1 MPFLLQ
7 GILKI
12 TIVAIYYNEYIDVH
26 QQGLEFTHK
35 VKCGRETL
43 LWVGVDSAGTVRNF
57 NSQAVKK
64 KKKNRG
70 CKLIFLQSI
79 SVISVLL
86 LSRVQLLVT
95 LWTAVRQTSLSIIN
109 SWRLLKL
116 MSIELVMP
124 SNHLILHH
132 PLLLLPSIFPSI
144 KLFSSESALH
154 IRWPK
159 Y

>member
-64 KKKNRG
+64 KKNRG

-124 SNHLILHH
+124 SNHLLLCH
-132 PLLLLPSIFPSI
+132 PLLLPSIFPSI
-144 KLFSSESALH
+144 GIFSKNLALH
-154 IRWPK
+154 IR
-159 Y
+159 